1 MPRPPAAS
9 TATRPSRRAVILA
22 FAAVYITWG
31 STYLGIAYAV
41 RTIPVF
47 LMGGLRFMV
56 AGLALVGV
64 AAVRGVTRPSRRE
77 LRSAAIAGV
86 LLLTIGNSGVVW
98 AETRVASGTAALLV
112 TTPFWL
118 VMMEWVRGRR
128 PTPGVLAGLVLGG
141 LGIAILVG
149 PRDVIGTGRVDPLA
163 AGVLVGSSVFW
174 AAGSLYTRYAPLPE
188 SPILATGLEMIC
200 GGIALLTLAA
210 TTGEFRHFA
219 LSHVSTISWIG
230 FGYLIVFG
238 SWVGFT
244 AYIWLMRNVPTEHAA
259 TYAFVNPVVAVIL
272 GWAIAGEPLSART
285 AVAAVVIV
293 GAVASTTL
301 TGSRSSEIGSR

>member
-1 MPRPPAAS
+1 
-9 TATRPSRRAVILA
+9 
-22 FAAVYITWG
+22 
-31 STYLGIAYAV
+31 
-41 RTIPVF
+41 
-47 LMGGLRFMV
+47 MGGFRFMI
-56 AGLALVGV
+56 AGLALIGAAAARGV
-64 AAVRGVTRPSRRE
+64 ARPTRRE

-128 PTPGVLAGLVLGG
+128 PTAGVVAGLILGG
-141 LGIAILVG
+141 VGIAILVG
-149 PRDVIGTGRVDPLA
+149 PRDVIGAGRVDPLA
-163 AGVLVGSSVFW
+163 AGVLIGSSVFW
-174 AAGSLYTRYAPLPE
+174 AAGSLYTRYAPLPD
-188 SPILATGLEMIC
+188 SPMLATGLEMIF
-200 GGIALLTLAA
+200 GGAALLVLGTA
-210 TTGEFRHFA
+210 TGEFHHFGP
-219 LSHVSTISWIG
+219 SHVSTVSWIG
-230 FGYLIVFG
+230 FGYLIIFG

-285 AVAAVVIV
+285 GVAAVLIV

-301 TGSRSSEIGSR
+301 AGRRD